1 MRDEFTPIGRFA
13 ASDPFDVKSTVAVG
27 ANYGSETT
35 PQKPGAVYFAI
46 DDDAVGMDYVVAVEF
61 RDHLTKVLDE
71 IKARAPK
78 NSDIIRAIPDGE
90 RFFIADTTQ
99 TNPWFRTSS
108 GIVNRY
114 GGTFAESEF
123 LNFNSAFFT
132 ITKEET
138 N

>member
-1 MRDEFTPIGRFA
+1 MSDTFTPIGRFA

-35 PQKPGAVYFAI
+35 PQKPGAVYFAL

-71 IKARAPK
+71 IKARVPK
-78 NSDIIRAIPDGE
+78 NSDLIEEIPFGTTFKYE
-90 RFFIADTTQ
+90 GATGYVTNYFRFA
-99 TNPWFRTSS
+99 
-108 GIVNRY
+108 
-114 GGTFAESEF
+114 GGVMSAGGSTYSDFSV
-123 LNFNSAFFT
+123 FNEGPT
-132 ITKEET
+132 IEIEET